1 MSPSHMIKFRKLMKL
16 KLTLILAF
24 LSLSALFL
32 GVPKSTFAAGET
44 CCNAGWTIKQDPT
57 TLQWGCFDARS
68 NFTTP
73 TICAVNEPCN
83 GSVCSASVTPTPGVC
98 DSHSQCNLS
107 SYRSNHTGCSSLNN
121 GAWYCQPLG
130 FPTLVITPNP
140 TSGSTPGSGIYCP
153 DGKSINT
160 ALGCI
165 STTAEGF
172 VGSILTIAISLG
184 GGIALLLILYG
195 TFIVTTSAGIPDKLN
210 EGQETITAAVQ
221 GLVFIIM
228 SIVLLNLI
236 GIKILQ
242 IPGL

>member
-1 MSPSHMIKFRKLMKL
+1 MSPSRMIKFRKLMKL
-16 KLTLILAF
+16 KLALILAF
-24 LSLSALFL
+24 LGLLSLF
-32 GVPKSTFAAGET
+32 STPRLVFAAGEA
-44 CCNAGWTIKQDPT
+44 CCNAGWTLRKDTT
-57 TLQWGCFDARS
+57 TLQWECHDARS
-68 NFTTP
+68 NLSTDTV
-73 TICAVNEPCN
+73 CLASEPCN
-83 GSVCSASVTPTPGVC
+83 GSICSTSITPTPGAC
-98 DSHSQCNLS
+98 TSHSQCLIPAE
-107 SYRSNHTGCSSLNN
+107 RSLVTGCVPIQQ

-140 TSGSTPGSGIYCP
+140 PSGSSAYCP

-160 ALGCI
+160 AIGCI
-165 STTAEGF
+165 PTTTQGF
-172 VGSILTIAISLG
+172 VGAILTIAISLG

-195 TFIVTTSAGIPDKLN
+195 TFVVTTSAGIPDKLT
-210 EGQETITAAVQ
+210 EGQETISAAVQ